1 MNLPNKLTAIRL
13 ILAIPFIYFLQE
25 SSVGSNGEMYRLI
38 AFAIFM
44 FASLTDWL
52 DGYIARKYNLITD
65 LGKIMDPLADKILV
79 ISALVIFVKLDYIP
93 SWMSIVVIAREFL
106 ISGIRTIAAAKG
118 EVIPAG
124 MLGKYKTTTQMI
136 VIMIMLVFGLGKTP
150 SNAEFYKNLYFYLTL
165 IPVVLTVWSGW
176 EYSVKAKHYFLNEN

>member
-1 MNLPNKLTAIRL
+1 MNLPNKLTATRL
-13 ILAIPFIYFLQE
+13 ILAVPFIYFLQE
-25 SSVGSNGEMYRLI
+25 SATATDHNLYRLV
-38 AFAIFM
+38 AFGIFI

-124 MLGKYKTTTQMI
+124 VLGKYKTTTQMI
-136 VIMIMLVFGLGKTP
+136 VIMIMLFLGLGKTP
-150 SNAEFYKNLYFYLTL
+150 EQAVLYKQIYFYMTL
-165 IPVVLTVWSGW
+165 IPVILTVWSGW
-176 EYSVKAKHYFLNEN
+176 EYSVKAKHYFLGED

>member
-1 MNLPNKLTAIRL
+1 MNLPNKLTLVRL

-25 SSVGSNGEMYRLI
+25 STSESYGFIYRMI
-38 AFAIFM
+38 AFVIFVL
-44 FASLTDWL
+44 ASLTDFF

-79 ISALVIFVKLDYIP
+79 ISALVVFVKLDYIP
-93 SWMSIVVIAREFL
+93 PWMSIVVIAREFL

-124 MLGKYKTTTQMI
+124 KLGKYKTTTQII
-136 VIMIMLVFGLGKTP
+136 VIIIMLMFGLGNSVEKI
-150 SNAEFYKNLYFYLTL
+150 ELYKNIYFYLML
-165 IPVVLTVWSGW
+165 IPVILTIWSGW
-176 EYSVKAKHYFLNEN
+176 EYSVKAKHYFLNME